1 MSRFFFE
8 RHRPRFLITHRE
20 IFDRIAGDGVP
31 PAVSAFGLALGARI
45 LGQIAVA
52 PFDRWR
58 VLLQTAPPGSPSR
71 TNLFLSGFRGISPSI
86 GNTIIYSAVFT
97 YLIPVMKNFEVTQSM
112 GGLYSAHV
120 LTALAATGLAYP
132 LEVRYVR
139 RAAASSS
146 SSALKI
152 GGMLRGMQL
161 AIISVPISVV
171 ASLSSLQF
179 LSLVFP
185 IAEPGDTASDVDF
198 ARGVGV
204 GCVSALVGATMTYP
218 IDTVRR
224 RMILGETFQESVKM
238 RNLFRGAGLLVMKS
252 FPQCA
257 LVTYSYM
264 CNLRYFSFASSN

>member
-1 MSRFFFE
+1 MWRFFFE
-8 RHRPRFLITHRE
+8 PHRPRFLITHRE
-20 IFDRIAGDGVP
+20 IFDRITGDGIP
-31 PAVSAFGLALGARI
+31 PAVSAFGLALGGRI

-58 VLLQTAPPGSPSR
+58 VLLQTAPHVSPSR
-71 TNLFLSGFRGISPSI
+71 TSLFLSGFRGISPSI

-97 YLIPVMKNFEVTQSM
+97 SLIPVMKNSDIPQCM
-112 GGLYSAHV
+112 GGLYSSHV
-120 LTALAATGLAYP
+120 LTALAATGLSYP

-139 RAAASSS
+139 RAVGPSLNPTSNS
-146 SSALKI
+146 
-152 GGMLRGMQL
+152 GWMLRGMPL
-161 AIISVPISVV
+161 AIMSVPISVV

-185 IAEPGDTASDVDF
+185 IPEPGDTASDLDF
-198 ARGVGV
+198 ARGVGI
-204 GCVSALVGATMTYP
+204 GCLSALLGATATYP

-224 RMILGETFQESVKM
+224 RMILGQTLQESVKM
-238 RNLFRGAGLLVMKS
+238 RNLFRGAGLMVMKS